1 MNESDWKVRLRMLTE
16 FPTPTLEDIPLLEQA
31 LNENKLPLR
40 RQAIVL
46 FSMIESKEILPY
58 LYKGLNDQ
66 HPAIR
71 RTAGDCISDLGYK
84 EALPEMEKA
93 LDPQKLFVGELQC
106 FYLKKVAKRN

>member
-58 LYKGLNDQ
+58 LYKGL
-66 HPAIR
+66 
-71 RTAGDCISDLGYK
+71 TISI
-84 EALPEMEKA
+84 
-93 LDPQKLFVGELQC
+93 QLFDVQLET
-106 FYLKKVAKRN
+106 VSVI